1 VQEQSKKLVKPSVR
15 AAGAARSSALADV
28 ATHLVSTLL
37 QRFGECRLRV
47 SGKSMFPAIRP
58 ADILLIRAVES
69 PRIAVGDVV
78 LFARAGCLIAHR
90 VVETR
95 AGANVLIT
103 RGDANSHHDA
113 PVTASRVIG
122 RVEGL
127 LRNGTA
133 VAGPVRVPSHCLD
146 TGVFTRLCQRL
157 ISIQAAVSRRPTS
170 PTP

>member
-1 VQEQSKKLVKPSVR
+1 MKPSVR
-15 AAGAARSSALADV
+15 AAGTTRSAAITDV
-28 ATHLVSTLL
+28 AAQLVSTLL

-47 SGKSMFPAIRP
+47 SGRSMLPAIRP

-69 PRIAVGDVV
+69 TRIAVGDVV

-95 AGANVLIT
+95 ACAHVVIT

-113 PVTASRVIG
+113 PVTASLVVG

-127 LRNGTA
+127 VRNGTEMS
-133 VAGPVRVPSHCLD
+133 AGSVCIPSPR
-146 TGVFTRLCQRL
+146 TGAGVLTLLCQSL
-157 ISIQAAVSRRPTS
+157 FSIRAIVSRRPTAS
-170 PTP
+170 TL

>member
-1 VQEQSKKLVKPSVR
+1 M
-15 AAGAARSSALADV
+15 ADV
-28 ATHLVSTLL
+28 ATQLVSTLL

-47 SGKSMFPAIRP
+47 SGRSMFPAIRP

-78 LFARAGCLIAHR
+78 LFARAGCVIAHR

-95 AGANVLIT
+95 AGARVLIT

-127 LRNGTA
+127 LRNGT
-133 VAGPVRVPSHCLD
+133 VVTGPVRVPSPRID
-146 TGVFTRLCQRL
+146 TGVFMWLCQSF
-157 ISIQAAVSRRPTS
+157 ISIRAVVSRRPTS